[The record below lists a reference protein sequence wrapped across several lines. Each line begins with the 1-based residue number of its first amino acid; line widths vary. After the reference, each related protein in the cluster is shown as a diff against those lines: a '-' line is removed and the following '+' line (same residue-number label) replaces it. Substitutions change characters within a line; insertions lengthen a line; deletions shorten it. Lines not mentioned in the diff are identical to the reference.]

1 MDITKFLFLFLV
13 SLLFPYQSFSQE
25 SIVQKTD
32 SAGYYNLSDVVI
44 TATRTNISTLEL
56 ANSISVIDSSEIANS
71 NNNNVFDLLKNEYG
85 LSFTQQGGYGS
96 LSNVNIRGANT
107 GHTLILID
115 GVEYNLP
122 SDPSGVFDFSS
133 LPSDNIQK
141 IEILRGPQSTI
152 YGSDALAGV
161 INIITKKGT
170 GKPKYSAL
178 IEGGSYNTY
187 RGLAGLNGSFK
198 KFNYSLTLSK
208 TKSDGFS
215 SASEKYGNREKDG
228 YDLTNFSSL
237 IGYNISDKAE
247 INLYTRYG
255 KSKADYDQF
264 GGMGGDDPSY
274 VFNQE
279 EFSIRGEGKV
289 SLFNNKWTQTIGA
302 SFFKNIRNYSFDT
315 SAASIYYSH
324 SKYDGRKY
332 KLDWQ
337 NGFTIYKTEQS
348 NVLLTAGAEFESE
361 MVSSEYYAFTYLDL
375 PDIASIFPEK
385 SANTIGGYIE
395 GQYNAFNSFFTS
407 IGIRYDYHNKF
418 GSAVTYRI
426 APAYIFWSTG
436 TKLKATIGTG
446 FKSPSIFY
454 LYDPQYGNSGLSPEK
469 SFGWDA
475 GIEQYLWN
483 AGLSIGATYFFNRFS
498 HMFGFDPATFKTIN
512 INKAE
517 TSGLEF
523 FAKLK
528 PITDLE
534 LKVNY
539 TYTNT
544 IDKSKGS
551 SDFNQKL
558 LRRPTNKAGLYV
570 SYTYANK
577 FNINAEVIYVGDSE
591 DKIFLPDF
599 TSRRVILNSHT
610 IVNLAVHYYVLD
622 SLRLN
627 LRLDNLFD
635 KYYEEVFGYATP
647 GRSFYCGISLNI

>member
-1 MDITKFLFLFLV
+1 MYKTKFLLLFLV
-13 SLLFPYQSFSQE
+13 FLLFPHQSFSQE

-44 TATRTNISTLEL
+44 TATSTNISTLEL
-56 ANSISVIDSSEIANS
+56 ANSISVIDSSEITNS
-71 NNNNVFDLLKNEYG
+71 NKNNVFDLLKNEYG

-96 LSNVNIRGANT
+96 LSNINIRGANT
-107 GHTLILID
+107 GHTLILMD

-133 LPSDNIQK
+133 LPSDNIEK

-152 YGSDALAGV
+152 YGSDALGGV
-161 INIITKKGT
+161 INIITNKGS
-170 GKPKYSAL
+170 GKPKYSAQL
-178 IEGGSYNTY
+178 EGGSYNTY
-187 RGLAGLNGSFK
+187 KGLAGFNGSYSK
-198 KFNYSLTLSK
+198 LNYSLTISR

-215 SASEKYGNREKDG
+215 SASQKYGNTEKDG
-228 YDLTNFSSL
+228 FEFTNFSSL

-247 INLYTRYG
+247 INLYTRYA

-264 GGMGGDDPSY
+264 GGTWGDDPTY
-274 VFNQE
+274 IFNQE
-279 EFSIRGEGKV
+279 EFSIRGEVKLK
-289 SLFNNKWTQTIGA
+289 SFNNKWNQKFSA
-302 SFFKNIRNYSFDT
+302 SYFKNVRKYSFDT

-324 SKYDGRKY
+324 SKYDGEKY

-337 NGFTIYKTEQS
+337 NDFSIYNGKQT
-348 NVLLTAGAEFESE
+348 NVLLTAGTEFEFE
-361 MVSSEYYAFTYLDL
+361 IVSSEYYAFTYLDL

-385 SANTIGGYIE
+385 SANTIGSFIE
-395 GQYNAFNSFFTS
+395 GQYNAFNSLFTT

-426 APAYIFWSTG
+426 APAYIFWPTG

-454 LYDPQYGNSGLSPEK
+454 LYDPQYGNPGLSPEK

-475 GIEQYLWN
+475 GIEQYLWST
-483 AGLSIGATYFFNRFS
+483 GLSIGATYFFNKFS
-498 HMFGFDPATFKTIN
+498 DMFGFDPATFKTIN

-528 PITDLE
+528 LMAELE

-544 IDKSKGS
+544 RDKSKGS
-551 SDFNQKL
+551 SNFNQKL

-591 DKIFLPDF
+591 DKIFSKDI
-599 TSRRVILNSHT
+599 TSSRVILNSYT
-610 IVNLAVHYYVLD
+610 LVNLAAHYYMLD
-622 SLRLN
+622 FLRLN
-627 LRLDNLFD
+627 FRLDNLFD

-647 GRSFYCGISLNI
+647 GRSFYCSISLNI